1 MTWAVEDLTLAERTA
16 ADHDVV
22 PRGACMFA
30 HQAAEKALK
39 ALLAARGVDPPKL
52 HDLDRLAARLP
63 EADDIRFDAIDLP
76 ELTRW
81 AIAGRYPDDLE
92 VATHADAERA
102 VDLARHVLDAVH
114 TALDL

>member
-1 MTWAVEDLTLAERTA
+1 MTWAVEDLTSRNALRPTTMSFRAVRACSRTRQRRRRSRRCSR
-16 ADHDVV
+16 
-22 PRGACMFA
+22 PGASTHRSCTTSTDWRRA
-30 HQAAEKALK
+30 S
-39 ALLAARGVDPPKL
+39 R
-52 HDLDRLAARLP
+52 
-63 EADDIRFDAIDLP
+63 EADNVRFDAIDLP

>member
-1 MTWAVEDLTLAERTA
+1 
-16 ADHDVV
+16 
-22 PRGACMFA
+22 MFA

-63 EADDIRFDAIDLP
+63 EADNASFDGIDLP

-81 AIAGRYPDDLE
+81 AIEGRYPDDLDDATRADVV
-92 VATHADAERA
+92 VAIA
-102 VDLARHVLDAVH
+102 LAHLVLDSVRS
-114 TALDL
+114 ALGHDG